1 NSAHRPAIDAH
12 AQLQLR
18 MLFLHSATDL
28 QRAFYWIFRAVI
40 ENQRHPIAG
49 GNLEQAIFTF
59 RFAEFVR
66 RLDNL
71 IQLFNGG
78 ALIVDRHFGISDDV
92 DEEDM
97 RDLERD
103 LLFYFGGH
111 LLARIVRKSSSYIKQ
126 RSTSESFR
134 EQALDLQGRGKGGS
148 SSLLLD
154 AKN

>member
-1 NSAHRPAIDAH
+1 
-12 AQLQLR
+12 
-18 MLFLHSATDL
+18 MLLLERATHF
-28 QRAFYWIFRAVI
+28 QRAFHRIFRAVVK
-40 ENQRHPIAG
+40 NQRHAIAG
-49 GNLEQAIFTF
+49 GEFQQSLFAFLFT
-59 RFAEFVR
+59 EFVR

-71 IQLFNGG
+71 IEFVDGR
-78 ALIVDRHFGISDDV
+78 ALIVSRHLRIGHDV
-92 DEEDM
+92 DEEDV

-111 LLARIVRKSSSYIKQ
+111 LLVRIVRKCSSYIKQ